1 MRRASL
7 ELAGTAVGLGVS
19 VRLCQAQFE
28 RTSSTSARTA
38 RNSFCT
44 KVRKL
49 SSSSW
54 NARNSP
60 RRESAWSYMRA
71 LVATVNSPYWPSR
84 PPTRSSNVSRV
95 SWTAAIDVSSVA
107 TRGSNASIEGALD
120 LPRDFGCLRPPS
132 SRPRA
137 CSCTSAPSAPSC
149 NVLEGLANVY
159 ELVCVWVQTVA
170 PIPLV
175 TGGKADSRSSN
186 MLKLKPVVKLKSED
200 RLENVF
206 WADRRSKAAYKYFG
220 NVVTFDTTYLTNKY
234 DMSFALFVGVNHH
247 GQSILLGCD
256 KAMQKAIEHVFP
268 TTRHRWC
275 LWHIMK
281 KVPEKLWA
289 FKERESIISLLLSV
303 VYDSLSPAA
312 FEKDWNDM
320 ITTYDL
326 WDNAWLNG
334 LYDESESLG
343 QGKKKNFEV
352 VFDETECEVSSICSK
367 FQFRGILCRH
377 ALSVL
382 IRHDTE
388 ILPEMYILSRWRK
401 YVKRCYSKVKVS
413 YSMQNL
419 SIQQE
424 RYDKMCTDFTEV
436 ANIAAD
442 NESSYKFVLDW
453 INKTMKDLPKQIRCA
468 SVETT
473 AIGEDLQ
480 ENASASFEM
489 TNEVSTQ
496 QSNIQQS
503 NMTMGKDREGSGSVR
518 RAGSREGAFG
528 NVREREV
535 GEARRKLCGSFW
547 KREGE
552 RSW

>member
-1 MRRASL
+1 MSD
-7 ELAGTAVGLGVS
+7 
-19 VRLCQAQFE
+19 
-28 RTSSTSARTA
+28 
-38 RNSFCT
+38 
-44 KVRKL
+44 
-49 SSSSW
+49 
-54 NARNSP
+54 SP
-60 RRESAWSYMRA
+60 
-71 LVATVNSPYWPSR
+71 
-84 PPTRSSNVSRV
+84 
-95 SWTAAIDVSSVA
+95 
-107 TRGSNASIEGALD
+107 
-120 LPRDFGCLRPPS
+120 
-132 SRPRA
+132 
-137 CSCTSAPSAPSC
+137 
-149 NVLEGLANVY
+149 
-159 ELVCVWVQTVA
+159 
-170 PIPLV
+170 PIGII
-175 TGGKADSRSSN
+175 TD
-186 MLKLKPVVKLKSED
+186 
-200 RLENVF
+200 
-206 WADRRSKAAYKYFG
+206 
-220 NVVTFDTTYLTNKY
+220 
-234 DMSFALFVGVNHH
+234 
-247 GQSILLGCD
+247 QD

-334 LYDESESLG
+334 LYDERYHWVPCYLKDSFWARMSTTQRSESMNPFFDGFVNSKINLKQFVKQYENALQRNAELEWQADAKCFSKNTLCVTRYEMEKQVEKIESLG

-503 NMTMGKDREGSGSVR
+503 NMTMFL
-518 RAGSREGAFG
+518 FG
-528 NVREREV
+528 
-535 GEARRKLCGSFW
+535 
-547 KREGE
+547 
-552 RSW
+552 